1 MGIFRRLIAWRQRR
15 ILQKSVRTLRALDV
29 YLRTKYT
36 RQEIRSFWRDIAKD
50 SASRE
55 ELFIRLLE

>member
-15 ILQKSVRTLRALDV
+15 ILHKSVRTLRALDV